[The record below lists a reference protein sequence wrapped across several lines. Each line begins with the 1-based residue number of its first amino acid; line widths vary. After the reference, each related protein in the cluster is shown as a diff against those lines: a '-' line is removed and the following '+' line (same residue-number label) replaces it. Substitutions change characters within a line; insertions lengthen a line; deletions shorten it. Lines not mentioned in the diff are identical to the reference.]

1 MLFLYELQ
9 FALVNSYY
17 FNNNS
22 LIITLLKGF
31 FFLLSFHSRYH
42 CDGIAHTLSFGIAI
56 SPGLTSLEEIKVK
69 VFQARRDAKAYQRS
83 K

>member
-22 LIITLLKGF
+22 LITILKGF
-31 FFLLSFHSRYH
+31 FFSSFFHSRYH
-42 CDGIAHTLSFGIAI
+42 CDGMAHTLSFGIAI

-69 VFQARRDAKAYQRS
+69 VSQARRDAKAYQRS
-83 K
+83 N

>member
-1 MLFLYELQ
+1 MLLLYELQ

-22 LIITLLKGF
+22 LITLLKGV

-69 VFQARRDAKAYQRS
+69 VSQARRDAKAYQRS
-83 K
+83 N